1 MLNASFKSKN
11 KIERQISNLAYS
23 EFVIRGRKCH
33 SIEGFYQGIKRSG
46 DEMQDHI
53 FQTFGLNAKKMS
65 KPTKHVYF
73 DGETLKAGS
82 EEHLA
87 LVFEAQL
94 CKYTQCE
101 KSRKALVDTGT
112 SKITHHVGRDSLL
125 YPAKTYCKQLTTIR
139 NLIAKGEL

>member
-1 MLNASFKSKN
+1 MVNASFKSKN
-11 KIERQISNLAYS
+11 KTERQISNLAYS
-23 EFVIRGRKCH
+23 EFVIRGRKCI

-46 DEMQDHI
+46 EDMQDHI

-73 DGETLKAGS
+73 DGETFQAGS

-87 LVFEAQL
+87 LIFEAQI

-101 KSRKALVDTGT
+101 KSRKALIETGT
-112 SKITHHVGRDSLL
+112 SKITHNVGRDSIL
-125 YPAKTYCKQLTTIR
+125 YPAKVYCKQLTTIR
-139 NLIAKGEL
+139 SMIHKGEI